1 MLLYEDPELQ
11 QRTREFIPLA
21 ELRKRAKEASDR
33 TKEGGGSGVDERDCL
48 ILELLSWFK
57 GINTWHRFHG
67 LVQSNLLLGS
77 RFKGSSTLGVCSRE
91 G

>member
-48 ILELLSWFK
+48 ILELLFWFK
-57 GINTWHRFHG
+57 GNNNPQISG
-67 LVQSNLLLGS
+67 ACIV
-77 RFKGSSTLGVCSRE
+77 
-91 G
+91 

>member
-33 TKEGGGSGVDERDCL
+33 TKEGGGSGVDEQDCL

-57 GINTWHRFHG
+57 GINNPVGTDFRG
-67 LVQSNLLLGS
+67 LYSLT
-77 RFKGSSTLGVCSRE
+77 FC
-91 G
+91 